1 MKKNTT
7 ESPPKLSS
15 YDRILLTAHDLF
27 YKKGIRATGI
37 DLIIKES
44 GVSKVTFY
52 RQFPSKNAL
61 ILAFLDYR
69 HQHWMTWFKGSVQA
83 LNNSPKALVSTLE
96 QWFKDEHYRGC
107 AFINSVVELGS
118 SLHEV
123 IDVSKNHKQEM
134 ANFIESLLPKSNH
147 AKQDALAIALAIDGA
162 IIRAQFE
169 QNSESALQSFS
180 IILQSLWK

>member
-7 ESPPKLSS
+7 ESHPKISA

-37 DLIIKES
+37 DLIIKEA

-69 HQHWMTWFKGSVQA
+69 HQKWMTWFKGSIQA
-83 LNNSPKALVSTLE
+83 LGNSPKALVSALE
-96 QWFKDEHYRGC
+96 KWFKDEHYRGC

-118 SLHEV
+118 SLPEV
-123 IDVSKNHKQEM
+123 MDISTRHKQDM
-134 ANFIESLLPKSNH
+134 TDFIESLLPKSNH
-147 AKQDALAIALAIDGA
+147 AKQNALAISLAIDGA

-169 QNSESALQSFS
+169 QNSESALQSFNV
-180 IILQSLWK
+180 ILQSLWK